1 LEIDPKECFPITH
14 VQKRIWHTEKIYPGT
29 STWTIAFAV
38 KYNHM
43 LDINLLEDALNL
55 ALQKNDGLRLQMTEN
70 SENGLTV
77 VKQYLVDFQP
87 IRLPYFDFSTGG
99 KEALTEWLDK
109 EVQEPF
115 ELIDHSLYY
124 FAAVRFNQNENGYFM
139 KLHHIIF
146 DGWSLFMLINE
157 IDQIYKQLEQ
167 GLKPDATPNNTYL
180 NYIRDEKAY
189 LESEQFQKDRAFWL
203 DNMLPL
209 PAQAEL
215 FLSSYQSDNILAKR
229 NLLPIEGALRNEI
242 DAFFQQNNTTIFK
255 IFMAALAVYIARVT
269 GNRDVVIGMV
279 NHNRGLPEHK
289 KMIGMFVST
298 IPLRIQADDSLTFYE
313 LLEQIGQNMNYI
325 IKNHGKYPFDLLA
338 ADLREA
344 TGIDPGYLLN
354 IILDG
359 HPDLE
364 QSDFNLDLLLPK
376 HDTNPMIIHIDPG
389 SMNMNGRLEVEWGYQ
404 SARFSDEYIENM
416 QQGMVDI
423 LRGVLSNPG
432 EKIARRECHLQT
444 KFCIQK

>member
-1 LEIDPKECFPITH
+1 
-14 VQKRIWHTEKIYPGT
+14 
-29 STWTIAFAV
+29 
-38 KYNHM
+38 
-43 LDINLLEDALNL
+43 
-55 ALQKNDGLRLQMTEN
+55 
-70 SENGLTV
+70 
-77 VKQYLVDFQP
+77 
-87 IRLPYFDFSTGG
+87 
-99 KEALTEWLDK
+99 
-109 EVQEPF
+109 
-115 ELIDHSLYY
+115 
-124 FAAVRFNQNENGYFM
+124 
-139 KLHHIIF
+139 
-146 DGWSLFMLINE
+146 MLINE

-167 GLKPDATPNNTYL
+167 GLEPDATPNNTYL

-209 PAQAEL
+209 PAKAEL
-215 FLSSYQSDNILAKR
+215 SLSSYQSDNILAKR

-242 DAFFQQNNTTIFK
+242 DAFCQQNNTTIFK

-313 LLEQIGQNMNYI
+313 LLEQIGQDINYI

-404 SARFSDEYIENM
+404 PARFSDEYIENM
-416 QQGMVDI
+416 QQGMVNI
-423 LRGVLSNPG
+423 LRGVLNNPG
-432 EKIARRECHLQT
+432 EKIARIELT
-444 KFCIQK
+444 SPEEK